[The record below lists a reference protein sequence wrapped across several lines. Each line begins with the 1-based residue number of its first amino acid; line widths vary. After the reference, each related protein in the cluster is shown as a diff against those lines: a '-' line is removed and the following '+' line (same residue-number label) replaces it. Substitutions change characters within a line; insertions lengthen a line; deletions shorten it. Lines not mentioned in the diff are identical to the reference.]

1 MNTQLCDSVTPF
13 SKRALVLGVALA
25 LLLCGRSESQATLT
39 PPSALGQ
46 YALLS
51 DGSFSANGSTFEGNA
66 GVKSGALSDS
76 NHDTFK
82 QKFSYQTGSLNL
94 NHNTVNGITYQDVT
108 LQTTIN
114 SIAKFSYDIS
124 QLQATLT
131 KNNNYSG
138 NTIIN
143 GNGGTNVVNF
153 TGSDHNLNG
162 TVTLNGGA
170 NDVFYINVFTHMDLT
185 GVILANGVS
194 AKNVFF
200 NIVSGQDAKLSG
212 TINGTV
218 LAFNPKTKKTT
229 SLEITGATINGDVVA
244 GSLNINNTTING
256 IVAAPS
262 DVAMAPEASS
272 LAAMSLLGILLL
284 ASSFT
289 RFWKKNKLQPAV

>member
-1 MNTQLCDSVTPF
+1 
-13 SKRALVLGVALA
+13 
-25 LLLCGRSESQATLT
+25 
-39 PPSALGQ
+39 
-46 YALLS
+46 
-51 DGSFSANGSTFEGNA
+51 
-66 GVKSGALSDS
+66 
-76 NHDTFK
+76 
-82 QKFSYQTGSLNL
+82 
-94 NHNTVNGITYQDVT
+94 
-108 LQTTIN
+108 
-114 SIAKFSYDIS
+114 
-124 QLQATLT
+124 
-131 KNNNYSG
+131 
-138 NTIIN
+138 
-143 GNGGTNVVNF
+143 
-153 TGSDHNLNG
+153 
-162 TVTLNGGA
+162 
-170 NDVFYINVFTHMDLT
+170 MDLT